1 MNLDKF
7 KKVAKNVLILGGIP
21 FIAFLIYYGYNSY
34 KSESNL
40 RQIKGEKRGCSQVLT
55 DIAVKVNGATF
66 EETASK
72 ILATQYKVQG
82 IILVPVYRANLS
94 INGQNNFLAEVAK
107 RDYISQTP
115 IFQTDPK
122 TGLDYIFFVFTK
134 FDQSILDDWLALT
147 SKYYMKEDNGDA
159 IYLMK
164 VTAIESDM
172 AFQTF
177 QLIDGVEF
185 VEYNTSGCE

>member
-1 MNLDKF
+1 MNLNKF
-7 KKVAKNVLILGGIP
+7 KKKKKNVLILVGIP
-21 FIAFLIYYGYNSY
+21 LIAFAIYYGYNSY

-55 DIAVKVNGATF
+55 DIAVKINGATF
-66 EETASK
+66 QETASK
-72 ILATQYKVQG
+72 ILATEYKVQG
-82 IILVPVYRANLS
+82 IIVVPVYRANLS
-94 INGQNNFLAEVAK
+94 INGQNNFLAEVSK

-115 IFQTDPK
+115 KFQTDPK

-134 FDQSILDDWLALT
+134 FDQTILDDWLALT

-185 VEYNTSGCE
+185 AEYNTSGCE

>member
-1 MNLDKF
+1 MNLDKL
-7 KKVAKNVLILGGIP
+7 KKVAKNVLVLVGIP
-21 FIAFLIYYGYNSY
+21 LVVFLIYYGYNSY

-55 DIAVKVNGATF
+55 DIAVKINGATF

-72 ILATQYKVQG
+72 ILATEYKVQG
-82 IILVPVYRANLS
+82 VIAVPVYRANLS

-115 IFQTDPK
+115 QFQTDPN
-122 TGLDYIFFVFTK
+122 TGIDYIFFVFTK
-134 FDQSILDDWLALT
+134 LDEESLADWTALT
-147 SKYYMKEDNGDA
+147 TKYYLKEDNGDA
-159 IYLMK
+159 IYMMK
-164 VTAIESDM
+164 VSAIESDM

-185 VEYNTSGCE
+185 VEYNVSGCE